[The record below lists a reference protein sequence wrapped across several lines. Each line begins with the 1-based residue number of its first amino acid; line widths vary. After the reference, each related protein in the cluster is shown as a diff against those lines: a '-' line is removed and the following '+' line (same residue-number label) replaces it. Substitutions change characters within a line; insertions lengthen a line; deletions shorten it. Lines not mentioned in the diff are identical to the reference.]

1 MNAASSYGDAD
12 FLRMHSAV
20 RQPDELTARPLTER
34 HGDCLWKPLPFGA
47 SSLVPKLFGS
57 MDFHGYLSQ
66 PAVFKSQLSKSVALA
81 KTSSDCFGAYANI
94 RTRKTMAVKTV
105 RALGTEQN
113 SN

>member
-66 PAVFKSQLSKSVALA
+66 PGCLQESTVEIRRAGKDVFRLFWRVCQHKNKKNNGS
-81 KTSSDCFGAYANI
+81 
-94 RTRKTMAVKTV
+94 
-105 RALGTEQN
+105 
-113 SN
+113 